1 VVDAVGAADEAVG
14 GGGGGGGDEGGIAG
28 GRGDPYPYPVP
39 RGLGARG
46 AFVSPGTYTVTL
58 QAGDAKAT
66 ETIRVNPDPLL
77 QLTVV
82 QHKEREG
89 FQLEMA
95 DMLGEIVS
103 MSQQLATLRK
113 DLTAKRDGAAE
124 GSAARTAAD
133 SSLARLTG
141 VERSFVTSL
150 GAAQGRINQLY
161 GSFNGS
167 GAQQGSLY
175 PPTAPM
181 KAQARDIRAAIDR
194 VKREM
199 AVVSR
204 P

>member
-1 VVDAVGAADEAVG
+1 
-14 GGGGGGGDEGGIAG
+14 
-28 GRGDPYPYPVP
+28 
-39 RGLGARG
+39 
-46 AFVSPGTYTVTL
+46 VTL

-66 ETIRVNPDPLL
+66 ATVQVNPDPLL
-77 QLTVV
+77 PLTVA

-89 FQLEMA
+89 FQLEMT
-95 DMLGEIVS
+95 DMLAEMVT
-103 MSQQLATLRK
+103 MSQQLANTRK
-113 DLTAKRDGAAE
+113 DLTARRDAAAA

-133 SSLARLTG
+133 SSLARLTT
-141 VERSFVTSL
+141 VERSFVTAL
-150 GAAQGRINQLY
+150 GPAQGRITQMY

-175 PPTAPM
+175 PPTSPM
-181 KAQARDIRAAIDR
+181 KAAAREIRASIDR